1 MTKVGDF
8 ICSSI
13 ESSFVSG
20 SLSPVGWRGIQP
32 KVSIN
37 PTSFSYL
44 SNRRRFWHSSE
55 MVFEN
60 HNITSRYKP
69 TRLRDLAQVVSEK
82 KFKTFKRFNKQFHL
96 DSKRIN
102 LYWHKFN
109 FCIQPSRHVYGCA
122 LFVFDNPFSSTYI
135 SRGKTIQLSWIIL
148 ARYQSAYKLF
158 KIQGKHIR
166 IRTNLIV
173 VLGPAFLS
181 ACLQTLA

>member
-1 MTKVGDF
+1 
-8 ICSSI
+8 
-13 ESSFVSG
+13 
-20 SLSPVGWRGIQP
+20 
-32 KVSIN
+32 
-37 PTSFSYL
+37 
-44 SNRRRFWHSSE
+44 